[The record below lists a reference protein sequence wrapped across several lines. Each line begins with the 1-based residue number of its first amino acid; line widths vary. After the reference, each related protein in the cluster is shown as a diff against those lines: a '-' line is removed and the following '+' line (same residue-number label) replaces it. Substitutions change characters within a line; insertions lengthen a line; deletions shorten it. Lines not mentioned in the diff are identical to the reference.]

1 MRITLLIGIMLWGC
15 VGFLL
20 SGCGLLSSTAK
31 LDSRIQEIDGAIQ
44 RLTLELDSVQ
54 DPEKKA
60 RISAQIDLLREE
72 RESLKTEIKV
82 AQKAKEGVGGG
93 IEALLGILGLLVGVP
108 LLGSAGSVAKAVI
121 TGGKT

>member
-1 MRITLLIGIMLWGC
+1 MLLGC

-31 LDSRIQEIDGAIQ
+31 LGDRVQEVDGFLQ
-44 RLTLELDSVQ
+44 RLSLELEATQ

-60 RISAQIDLLREE
+60 RIGAQIDLLREE
-72 RESLKTEIKV
+72 RESLHTKIKV
-82 AQKAKEGVGGG
+82 AEKAKEGVGGG

-108 LLGSAGSVAKAVI
+108 LLGSAGTLAKSLI

>member
-1 MRITLLIGIMLWGC
+1 M
-15 VGFLL
+15 
-20 SGCGLLSSTAK
+20 
-31 LDSRIQEIDGAIQ
+31 DSRIQEIDGAIQ

-60 RISAQIDLLREE
+60 RIGAQIDLLREE